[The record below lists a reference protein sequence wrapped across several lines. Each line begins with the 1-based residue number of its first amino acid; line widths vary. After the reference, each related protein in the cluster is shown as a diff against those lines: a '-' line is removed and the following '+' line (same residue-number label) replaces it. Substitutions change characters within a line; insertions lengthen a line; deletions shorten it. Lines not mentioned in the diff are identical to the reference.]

1 MLFFKYNA
9 KRKKKER
16 NAQGLYEET
25 LWGLGRI
32 RTGEPRLREQ
42 GSAASS
48 CRSSQVRLQSQ
59 YSIGCVR
66 GEVGA
71 TQGITSNEKTLQRK
85 NQEERLTCLDATTFY
100 KAELAWRWEEH
111 VSVLG
116 RPGVLCTRRP
126 GCSMWLL
133 FVSGRSCERSM
144 SLVPAWSSLAICA
157 QRCFRA
163 RSAHTPPHTR
173 FLPRVALR
181 GRGEGGHGRRGQRAV
196 SDITVRPQEDSPLS
210 PSCAPRQLPCSLAK
224 AEPTDVPP
232 S

>member
-126 GCSMWLL
+126 GAPCGFCLCPGVPARGRCPWFQRGHLWLL
-133 FVSGRSCERSM
+133 
-144 SLVPAWSSLAICA
+144 VPRGASEQGALTLLLTHASS
-157 QRCFRA
+157 
-163 RSAHTPPHTR
+163 P
-173 FLPRVALR
+173 V
-181 GRGEGGHGRRGQRAV
+181 
-196 SDITVRPQEDSPLS
+196 
-210 PSCAPRQLPCSLAK
+210 
-224 AEPTDVPP
+224 
-232 S
+232 